1 MRHARIVSVEYRC
14 DDVVT
19 ICKFSG
25 AFSCES
31 DEFRNSGLAGLA
43 SHASTW
49 RCTRFLPYL
58 TKESPPSSFL
68 FEFVFDLDNQQRHLF
83 YFLRARSGR
92 FVAMVF
98 Y

>member
-43 SHASTW
+43 SHAIVRGGARDFFRT
-49 RCTRFLPYL
+49 L
-58 TKESPPSSFL
+58 TKGSPPSSSL
-68 FEFVFDLDNQQRHLF
+68 FEFVFDLEQPTTTPF
-83 YFLRARSGR
+83 FLLS
-92 FVAMVF
+92 
-98 Y
+98 